1 MDMGKL
7 RLKPL
12 DEVRKL
18 YKEYL
23 ISQKFAQ
30 STINISSD
38 AFYLWNNGSKELFWD
53 TVLDFDF
60 DQNAKETLL
69 QCLRENS
76 SGDADKLIHGY
87 MSHLRRFRRFLAT
100 DETAL
105 EVIVSNPSHKSYGKN
120 QKMTQYWRVN
130 RTTTTPMHQHT
141 RRTKHL
147 NHRDAKQQSKYNPHY
162 SVALQCFR

>member
-12 DEVRKL
+12 DEVRKI

-69 QCLRENS
+69 QCLR
-76 SGDADKLIHGY
+76 
-87 MSHLRRFRRFLAT
+87 
-100 DETAL
+100 
-105 EVIVSNPSHKSYGKN
+105 
-120 QKMTQYWRVN
+120 
-130 RTTTTPMHQHT
+130 
-141 RRTKHL
+141 
-147 NHRDAKQQSKYNPHY
+147 
-162 SVALQCFR
+162 